1 MKLTKAQRES
11 LKGMFGGVCAYCGQ
25 PLGDR
30 WHADHVQAVQRCSR
44 YVPGKGFVQS
54 GAMYRPENDTLA
66 NLMPACAPCNIDK
79 HGFTLEEWRAQLQ
92 RRCEVLRNSYAQYR
106 SMLRFGL
113 VYETGFKVVFHF
125 ERVKP

>member
-1 MKLTKAQRES
+1 VKLTKSQRET
-11 LKGMFGGVCAYCGQ
+11 LKCMFGGLCAYCGK

-30 WHADHVQAVQRCSR
+30 WHADHFEPIRRNNWGRNPNAV
-44 YVPGKGFVQS
+44 
-54 GAMYRPENDTLA
+54 PEHPERDTEA

-79 HGFTLEEWRAQLQ
+79 HTFSLEEWRGQLE

-106 SMLRFGL
+106 SMVRFGL

-125 ERVKP
+125 ERVKS